1 LPGTEHVPPPDP
13 MHCPFECGER
23 CNLRCAKY
31 VDYVLEKEGDVAAVV
46 SETVRSTP
54 YLPPPEYWPM

>member
-1 LPGTEHVPPPDP
+1 